1 MKRVLA
7 SLAAL
12 AVLAGAF
19 AWSARAG
26 DGKSVEER
34 LASIEQRLAAVETKL
49 RIDPPK
55 SGTAPNPPPPAV
67 PPPAVEPPKP
77 PVEQP
82 KEVTVYVTTT
92 GKKYHRA
99 GCQYLAKSS
108 IPMKLADAKAQ
119 GYTPCSKCGPP

>member
-1 MKRVLA
+1 MKRILA

-12 AVLAGAF
+12 AVLASAF

-34 LASIEQRLAAVETKL
+34 VASIEQRLGVIETKL
-49 RIDPPK
+49 RLDPPK
-55 SGTAPNPPPPAV
+55 EGPTQPPAPPPAAE
-67 PPPAVEPPKP
+67 PAKPPA
-77 PVEQP
+77 EQP
-82 KEVTVYVTTT
+82 KEVIVYVTAT

-119 GYTPCSKCGPP
+119 GFTPCSKCGPP